1 MKKLLLLPMLLA
13 LAICCFGDTQY
24 NNYTGYNPYWHPLG
38 YPNTATYGET
48 FSAPTNGDNVLQNF
62 SFWMGGPYSGGNIIL
77 GAYIATWTGSNA
89 GTLLYS
95 SSSVNYQNTGEAQL
109 SFSIPGGLAL
119 TPGANYVM
127 FLSISQYYGQSQ
139 GESYIDAGSA
149 TIPGGSF
156 VYYNNGGDFNSLF
169 TNRWDSTGL
178 TPDWAVTLDFNAGGG
193 GGVPEPASLFLLGS
207 GLLGAV
213 GAIRR
218 KLNK

>member
-1 MKKLLLLPMLLA
+1 MKKLMLLPMLLA

-62 SFWMGGPYSGGNIIL
+62 SFWMGGPYQSGNIVL

-95 SSSVNYQNTGEAQL
+95 SSSVNYQNTGEANL
-109 SFSIPGGLAL
+109 SFTIPGGLAL

-139 GESYIDAGSA
+139 GESYIDAGDA
-149 TIPGGSF
+149 TIPGGNF
-156 VYYNNGGDFNSLF
+156 VYYNNGGDFNALF
-169 TNRWDSTGL
+169 TNGWDAQGIK
-178 TPDWAVTLDFNAGGG
+178 PDWAVTLDFNAGGG

>member
-13 LAICCFGDTQY
+13 LAICCFGDTTY

-48 FSAPTNGDNVLQNF
+48 FMAPTNGDNVLQNF
-62 SFWMGGPYSGGNIIL
+62 SFWMAGPYQSGNIIL
-77 GAYIATWTGSNA
+77 GAYIATWTGNHA

-95 SSSVNYQNTGEAQL
+95 SNSVNYDNTGEAQL
-109 SFSIPGGLAL
+109 SFSVPGGLAL

-127 FLSISQYYGQSQ
+127 FLSVSQYYGQSQ
-139 GESYIDAGSA
+139 GLSYIDAGSA
-149 TIPGGSF
+149 TIPGGGF
-156 VYYNNGGDFNSLF
+156 VYNNNGGDFNSLF
-169 TNRWDSTGL
+169 SSSWSGPL
-178 TPDWAVTLDFNAGGG
+178 TPDWAVTLDFNSGGG

-213 GAIRR
+213 GTIRR
-218 KLNK
+218 KLKK